1 MVEVAFMEEL
11 GLKWKRWLSNK
22 RRKDGFVEKVRL
34 FAEITVLAVVLDS
47 WSSGL
52 NQPPKDDMVM
62 NKDFSD
68 RRKKW
73 LDDEVESLLTVDS
86 EVEGTGDDLVV
97 EEQFDPR
104 RVEGRTHWWQRWR
117 TWTEPEALVDVKT

>member
-22 RRKDGFVEKVRL
+22 RRKDGFVEKVWL

-86 EVEGTGDDLVV
+86 EVEGLAMTWWWKSSSTRGGWKEEHTGGSGGEL
-97 EEQFDPR
+97 
-104 RVEGRTHWWQRWR
+104 G
-117 TWTEPEALVDVKT
+117 LNLKLLSM